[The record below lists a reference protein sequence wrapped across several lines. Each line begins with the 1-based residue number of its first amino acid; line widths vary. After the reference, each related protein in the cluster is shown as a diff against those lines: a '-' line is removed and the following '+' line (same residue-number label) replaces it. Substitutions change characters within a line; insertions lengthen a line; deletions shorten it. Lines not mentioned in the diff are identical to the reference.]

1 MAGRRGE
8 LTVMETALLVP
19 LVFALLFGAL
29 FLGAHL
35 GLAMSGAAV
44 FGTAMIIGPD
54 AALSLAGISVFES
67 AQSFDL
73 AVIPLFVLMGD
84 FAAKSGIS
92 SDLYAAFNVWLRR
105 SRGGLAH
112 ASIAACAAFGAVCG
126 SSLATAATMGRVAL
140 PEMRRFGYG
149 DRLATGAI
157 AAGGT
162 IGILIPPSVIMLIYG
177 ILTETSIGDLF
188 IAGVIPGILLTLFF
202 MIAVLIVV
210 RIDPSSAPQLPDGP
224 QSGSDAA
231 VFGKIWPTMV
241 LFLLVIGGIYAGV
254 FTPTEAAGIG
264 AAGALAIGSAMRR
277 LGLSDIA
284 ECLID
289 TVQTTAMIFLILI
302 GAILFSGFLSLSGT
316 PALLGGWIVG
326 LELSPTMTVVL
337 IVGIYILLGAF
348 LDTMA
353 MIILSVPIFFPI
365 VSGMGLDP
373 VWFGIVVVIAVEL
386 ALITPPM
393 GINVFVIRG
402 LAADVSLAQVF
413 MGVLPFCVALVALIA
428 LVVAV
433 PEIATVLPALGR

>member
-1 MAGRRGE
+1 M
-8 LTVMETALLVP
+8 
-19 LVFALLFGAL
+19 
-29 FLGAHL
+29 
-35 GLAMSGAAV
+35 
-44 FGTAMIIGPD
+44 
-54 AALSLAGISVFES
+54 
-67 AQSFDL
+67 
-73 AVIPLFVLMGD
+73 
-84 FAAKSGIS
+84 
-92 SDLYAAFNVWLRR
+92 WLRR
-105 SRGGLAH
+105 SRGGLAQ

-177 ILTETSIGDLF
+177 LLTETSIGDLF

-202 MIAVLIVV
+202 MITVLAMV
-210 RIDPSSAPQLPDGP
+210 RIDPSSAPQLD
-224 QSGSDAA
+224 SEAA
-231 VFGKIWPTMV
+231 PGADTAIFARIWPV
-241 LFLLVIGGIYAGV
+241 LALFLLVIGGIYAGI

-264 AAGALAIGSAMRR
+264 AVGALVIGTAMRR
-277 LGLSDIA
+277 LGIA
-284 ECLID
+284 EIVECLMD

-326 LELSPTMTVVL
+326 LDLSPLMTVVL

-353 MIILSVPIFFPI
+353 MIILSIPIFFPI
-365 VSGMGLDP
+365 VSSMGLDA

-402 LAADVSLAQVF
+402 LAADIPLAQVF
-413 MGVLPFCVALVALIA
+413 LGVMPFCAALIALIA
-428 LVVAV
+428 LVIAV
-433 PEIATVLPALGR
+433 PEIVTVLPTLGR

>member
-1 MAGRRGE
+1 
-8 LTVMETALLVP
+8 METGILVP
-19 LVFALLFGAL
+19 VVFVLLFGAL

-35 GLAMSGAAV
+35 GLAMSGAAM

-105 SRGGLAH
+105 SRGGLAQ

-177 ILTETSIGDLF
+177 LLTETSIGDLF

-202 MIAVLIVV
+202 MITVLAMV
-210 RIDPSSAPQLPDGP
+210 RIDPSSAPQL
-224 QSGSDAA
+224 SSDAVRGTDRA
-231 VFGKIWPTMV
+231 ILARIWPVLV
-241 LFLLVIGGIYAGV
+241 LFLLVIGGIYAGI

-264 AAGALAIGSAMRR
+264 AVGALAIGTAMRR
-277 LGLSDIA
+277 LGIA
-284 ECLID
+284 EIIECLMD

-326 LELSPTMTVVL
+326 LDLSPLMTVVL

-353 MIILSVPIFFPI
+353 MIILSIPIFFPI
-365 VSGMGLDP
+365 VSAMGFDA

-402 LAADVSLAQVF
+402 LAADIPLAQVF
-413 MGVLPFCVALVALIA
+413 LGVMPFCAALIALIA
-428 LVVAV
+428 LVIAV
-433 PEIATVLPALGR
+433 PEIVTVLPTLGR

>member
-1 MAGRRGE
+1 
-8 LTVMETALLVP
+8 METGVLVP

-35 GLAMSGAAV
+35 GLAMSGAAM

-92 SDLYAAFNVWLRR
+92 SDLYTAFNVWLRR
-105 SRGGLAH
+105 NRGGLAQ

-177 ILTETSIGDLF
+177 LLTETSIGDLF

-202 MIAVLIVV
+202 MITVLAMV
-210 RIDPSSAPQLPDGP
+210 RIDPSSAPQLDGEAA
-224 QSGSDAA
+224 SGADTAILA
-231 VFGKIWPTMV
+231 RIWPVLV
-241 LFLLVIGGIYAGV
+241 LFLLVIGGIYAGI

-264 AAGALAIGSAMRR
+264 AVGALVIGTAMRR
-277 LGLSDIA
+277 LGVAEIV
-284 ECLID
+284 ECLMD

-326 LELSPTMTVVL
+326 LELSPLMTVVL

-353 MIILSVPIFFPI
+353 MIILSIPIFFPI
-365 VSGMGLDP
+365 VSSMGLDA

-402 LAADVSLAQVF
+402 LAADIPLAQVF
-413 MGVLPFCVALVALIA
+413 LGVMPFCAALIALIA
-428 LVVAV
+428 LVIAV
-433 PEIATVLPALGR
+433 PEIVTVLPTLGR